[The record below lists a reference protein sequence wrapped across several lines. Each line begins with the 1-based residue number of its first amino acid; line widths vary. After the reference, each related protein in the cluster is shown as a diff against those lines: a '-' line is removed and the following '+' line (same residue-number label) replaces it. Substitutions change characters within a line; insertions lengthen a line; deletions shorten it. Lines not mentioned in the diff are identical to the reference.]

1 MLCFLNSGPIL
12 GLTFP
17 QKNQVTVAIAN
28 ILHSPEYSV
37 YSLALVNF
45 DVRLFPKRGRG
56 QGHSGMGALTLP
68 TEELGRQ
75 FLQNYGGPMAPK
87 ILTIANRA
95 IHFEKSKKE
104 ARSDVVESIRHL
116 PYADPKE
123 LEKREKRAAELRAT
137 SISVRTIQF
146 GWECRD
152 SVLSVEWEKKD
163 YIDACGIFFRDDPR
177 ELRIKYFAPTET
189 RIIAVRFSLINW
201 TATSLSV
208 LGQPTVFLSLHLPPS
223 FESEMT
229 PEKMQVTQMMRPNG
243 TVYDIEPRRRLIAF
257 DDEHAR
263 VAPYTS
269 LAIRLVCSKDAD
281 VMTFRRLSRVA
292 QLHEPLD
299 FDYPVEY
306 RELFSARNLN
316 MLQVWLR
323 DLDFEVGFQVESLT
337 RALVVDVQEM
347 LDLRA
352 DINDLVEEKGAHYAS
367 MLLRHFAAQARTLFW
382 GYNESKESKETV
394 QQCFQRSRT
403 EFKLQALP
411 PTLTTAEAVFNC
423 LHVIQTPTTI
433 SLDGPFPERSNR
445 VLRSYPGHHLNFLRV
460 SFVDETRLQYR
471 FDREVDGREFIKYRV
486 GGALLSGIYVA
497 GRLFTFLAY
506 SQSALKEHAV

>member
-1 MLCFLNSGPIL
+1 
-12 GLTFP
+12 LTFP
-17 QKNQVTVAIAN
+17 QKNQVTIAIAN
-28 ILHSPEYSV
+28 ILHSPEYSS
-37 YSLALVNF
+37 YSLVNF
-45 DVRLFPKRGRG
+45 DVRLFPKHGRRG

-75 FLQNYGGPMAPK
+75 FLRNYGGPMAPK
-87 ILTIANRA
+87 ILTIANRT

-116 PYADPKE
+116 RYADPKE
-123 LEKREKRAAELRAT
+123 LEDREKRAAELRKT

-163 YIDACGIFFRDDPR
+163 YIDACGIFFQDDPR

-208 LGQPTVFLSLHLPPS
+208 QGQPTVFLSLYLPPS

-229 PEKMQVTQMMRPNG
+229 PERMRTQIIRPNG
-243 TVYDIEPRRRLIAF
+243 AVDDIEPRRRLNAF
-257 DDEHAR
+257 DDEHAL

-281 VMTFRRLSRVA
+281 VMAFRRLSRVA

-306 RELFSARNLN
+306 RGLFSAPNLH

-323 DLDFEVGFQVESLT
+323 ELDFEVAFQVESLT
-337 RALVVDVQEM
+337 RALIVDVQEM
-347 LDLRA
+347 LNLRA
-352 DINDLVEEKGAHYAS
+352 DINNLVEERGAHHAS
-367 MLLRHFAAQARTLFW
+367 MLLRHFAAQARTLIW

-394 QQCFQRSRT
+394 SQCFHRSQA
-403 EFKLQALP
+403 EFKLQAP
-411 PTLTTAEAVFNC
+411 SPTLTTGEAVFNC
-423 LHVIQTPTTI
+423 LHVVQTPTTI
-433 SLDGPFPERSNR
+433 YLEGPFPERSNR

-471 FDREVDGREFIKYRV
+471 FNREVNGQEFIKYRV

-497 GRLFTFLAY
+497 GQWFGFLAY